1 MSLIEIKCRFT
12 RKVLFSHDADG
23 NSVKLTVEAAV
34 KAGADLARAYLAG
47 ADLAGAYLAGADL
60 AGAYL
65 AGADLAGANLAG
77 ADLDDANLAGADLA
91 RANLARA
98 DLAGANLA
106 GAYLARAYLAGA
118 DLAGADLAGADLAGA
133 DLDGADLDGANLA
146 GADLARADLARA
158 DLAGAK
164 NAESVIAKTVITPE
178 GAFIG
183 WKACQPG
190 CIVKL
195 LIPEDAKR
203 SNASGRKCRAEFVD
217 VLEVIGADVG
227 VTNAHGP
234 RTEYR
239 AGERVKADGWNDN
252 RWDECSHG
260 IHFFI
265 TRQEAE
271 DWNK

>member
-47 ADLAGAYLAGADL
+47 ADLARANLAGADL

-65 AGADLAGANLAG
+65 AGAYLAGANLAG

-91 RANLARA
+91 RA
-98 DLAGANLA
+98 
-106 GAYLARAYLAGA
+106 
-118 DLAGADLAGADLAGA
+118 
-133 DLDGADLDGANLA
+133 DLD
-146 GADLARADLARA
+146 
-158 DLAGAK
+158 GAK

>member
-98 DLAGANLA
+98 DL
-106 GAYLARAYLAGA
+106 
-118 DLAGADLAGADLAGA
+118 
-133 DLDGADLDGANLA
+133 DGANLA

-158 DLAGAK
+158 DLARAK